1 MVDPQIGISGFAS
14 YVPRYR
20 VALSDWC
27 RWSGD
32 SWDKIRSVVG
42 SGFRMRGPDENAYT
56 MAATAVLRLIRQ
68 YDLDPARIGF
78 LGLGTE
84 SSTDNSAGAVIVKG
98 MVNRALVKLG
108 LPPLARACEVPEF
121 KHACL
126 GGVYALKAAARYLAL
141 DGRGRHAVVVCSDV
155 AEYARATSGEPTQG
169 AGAVAMLVEESPRLL
184 GLELGISGS
193 SSDYRGPDFRKP
205 FLRFMEQSPTAY
217 AQPRDFPVFNGKYS
231 TTCYVDEALAAMRD
245 LFRRIGASAGGTP
258 RGSLAP
264 VPGRPAEFMRSLSA
278 SFLHRPYQRMA
289 ETGIIMSYLLALALG
304 DADDLAELGRYAS
317 EAGVD
322 QAALAAELTTEP
334 DIYTLVEEA
343 RISDEVYPLA
353 TRTARAFRGHAR
365 FDELMTRLGTLE
377 MQEVGNLYTASLP
390 AWMAAGIEEAAQQEL
405 DLTGSRIL
413 TLGYGSG
420 DAAEAIPMLVM
431 PDWVEAARRIRFTE
445 AMADPLDLSEA
456 DYLAL
461 HDGGPFDHPVSHQ
474 NGVFYIDRIGSRES
488 QFDDSGIEYYG
499 FHG

>member
-1 MVDPQIGISGFAS
+1 MVDPHIGISGFAS
-14 YVPRYR
+14 YLPRYR
-20 VALSDWC
+20 VALTDWC

-32 SWDKIRSVVG
+32 SWDKVRSVVG

-98 MVNRALVKLG
+98 MVNRALVNLSM
-108 LPPLARACEVPEF
+108 PPLARACEVPEF

-141 DGRGRHAVVVCSDV
+141 DGRGRHAIVVCSDV

-169 AGAVAMLVEESPRLL
+169 AGAVAMLVEESPVML
-184 GLELGISGS
+184 GLELSLSGS

-205 FLRFMEQSPTAY
+205 FLRFMQQAPSAY

-231 TTCYVDEALAAMRD
+231 TTCYIDESLAAIRDMFTRIAGTTDQGRLLRALPLRPSDFMRD
-245 LFRRIGASAGGTP
+245 LSAT
-258 RGSLAP
+258 
-264 VPGRPAEFMRSLSA
+264 
-278 SFLHRPYQRMA
+278 FLHRPYQRMA
-289 ETGIIMSYLLALALG
+289 ETGLIMSYLLALAIG
-304 DADDLAELGRYAS
+304 DADDHVELEEYAAA
-317 EAGVD
+317 AGVD
-322 QAALAAELTTEP
+322 AAA
-334 DIYTLVEEA
+334 LVEELA
-343 RISDEVYPLA
+343 AVPDVYALVDEQRLSDEIYPLA
-353 TRTARAFRGHAR
+353 VQTGREFRRHPR
-365 FDELMTRLGTLE
+365 FEALMTRLGTVE

-390 AWMAAGIEEAAQQEL
+390 AWMAAGLEEAARTGVAL
-405 DLTGSRIL
+405 GGSRIL

-420 DAAEAIPMLVM
+420 DAAEAIPMVVM
-431 PDWVEAARRIRFTE
+431 PDWENAARRIRFTE
-445 AMADPLDLSEA
+445 ALAGPINLGEDA
-456 DYLAL
+456 YAAL
-461 HDGGPFDHPVSHQ
+461 HDGSPFEHPVAHQ
-474 NGVFYIDRIGSRES
+474 PGVFYIDRIGAREAH
-488 QFDDSGIEYYG
+488 FDDSGIEYYR